1 MKVEYKAEG
10 CVYNSTNYNN
20 FSLENLFK
28 FMSNRDD
35 RIKELTNRLNYLRL
49 QRKEL
54 AKKEKV
60 VYKELKVLVFGSA
73 PARNT
78 ALPNEVKSGESES
91 EESDSD
97 GDPNPPPLKEK
108 AINKEGDLNLT
119 VLDPKK
125 KFKKG
130 EALYI
135 TNDISHFRERNG
147 KRSIEH
153 RLGKFH
159 KETFGG
165 RVYLDTRSGDRP
177 WRLRK
182 NLKSATIRYDI
193 SNN

>member
-1 MKVEYKAEG
+1 
-10 CVYNSTNYNN
+10 
-20 FSLENLFK
+20 
-28 FMSNRDD
+28 MSNRDD
-35 RIKELTNRLNYLRL
+35 KIKELTNRLDYFRL

-54 AKKEKV
+54 AKTEKV
-60 VYKELKVLVFGSA
+60 VYNELTVAVFGST

-78 ALPNEVKSGESES
+78 AIPNEVRSGESES
-91 EESDSD
+91 EESHSD

-108 AINKEGDLNLT
+108 AINNEGDLNLT
-119 VLDPKK
+119 ALDPKK
-125 KFKKG
+125 KLKKG
-130 EALYI
+130 EGLYI
-135 TNDISHFRERNG
+135 TNDISHFREKNG
-147 KRSIEH
+147 ERSIQH

-182 NLKSATIRYDI
+182 NLKSATIQYDN